1 MKRRTV
7 LRGLGVLGVAAWTG
21 LRPGRTAR
29 AAPACVL
36 TPEET
41 EGPFYF
47 DPDLLRRDITEA
59 RPGAALTLRLQVVDA
74 GSCAPIANAVVDV
87 WHTDAGGLY
96 SGYANQGEN
105 NVDTRGETFMR
116 GLQVTD
122 GDGVAE
128 FATVYPGW
136 YAGRTTHIHFKVHVD
151 DQTYVTSQLYFPDDV
166 SADVYASGVYAA
178 RGQNPTSNESDG
190 VLGDGD
196 LEQLLLDVSADGEG
210 YLGTIALGI
219 DLPQAATPTA
229 GAPTETATSSATPTP
244 TGAPEVCAGDCTGDE
259 SVTVAELIQG
269 VNQALGNGGSCTAFD
284 RDSNQQVSVAELI
297 AAVNRALSG
306 CG

>member
-7 LRGLGVLGVAAWTG
+7 LRGLGVLGVAAWAG
-21 LRPGRTAR
+21 VRPGRVAR

-36 TPEET
+36 TPQQT
-41 EGPFYF
+41 AGPFYF
-47 DPDLLRRDITEA
+47 DPAMVRRDITEA
-59 RPGAALTLRLQVVDA
+59 RPGSALTLRLQVVDA
-74 GSCAPIANAVVDV
+74 GSCAPIPNAVVDV
-87 WHTDAGGLY
+87 WHTDASGLY

-105 NVDTRGETFMR
+105 QVDTRGKTFMR

-136 YAGRTTHIHFKVHVD
+136 YAGRATHIHFKVHVD
-151 DQTYVTSQLYFPDDV
+151 DQTYVTSQLYFPESV
-166 SADVYASGVYAA
+166 TAQVYATGVYAA
-178 RGQNPTSNESDG
+178 RGQNPTTNASDG
-190 VLGDGD
+190 VLRDGQ
-196 LEQLLLDVSADGEG
+196 LEQLQLDVSVDGDG
-210 YLGTIALGI
+210 YLGALALGI

-229 GAPTETATSSATPTP
+229 TAPTETPTP
-244 TGAPEVCAGDCTGDE
+244 TEAPKICAGDCTGDD

-284 RDSNQQVSVAELI
+284 RDGNQRVSVAELI
-297 AAVNRALSG
+297 AAVSRALSG
-306 CG
+306 CA

>member
-7 LRGLGVLGVAAWTG
+7 LRGLGVLGVAAWAG

-36 TPEET
+36 TPQQT
-41 EGPFYF
+41 AGPFYF
-47 DPDLLRRDITEA
+47 DPALLRRDITEA

-105 NVDTRGETFMR
+105 RVDTRGQTFMR

-151 DQTYVTSQLYFPDDV
+151 DQTYVTSQLYFPESV
-166 SADVYASGVYAA
+166 TAEVYATGVYAA
-178 RGQNPTSNESDG
+178 RGQNPTSNAGDG
-190 VLGDGD
+190 VLQDGQ
-196 LEQLLLDVSADGEG
+196 LEQLALDVGAEGDG
-210 YLGTIALGI
+210 YLGVLALGI
-219 DLPQAATPTA
+219 DLPQAATPTGA
-229 GAPTETATSSATPTP
+229 APTETTTPTA
-244 TGAPEVCAGDCTGDE
+244 TAVPEVCDGDCSGDGR
-259 SVTVAELIQG
+259 VTVAELIEG
-269 VNQALGNGGSCTAFD
+269 VNQALGSGGTCTAFD
-284 RDSNQQVSVAELI
+284 RDGNQNVSIGELI
-297 AAVNRALSG
+297 AAVTRALSG
-306 CG
+306 C